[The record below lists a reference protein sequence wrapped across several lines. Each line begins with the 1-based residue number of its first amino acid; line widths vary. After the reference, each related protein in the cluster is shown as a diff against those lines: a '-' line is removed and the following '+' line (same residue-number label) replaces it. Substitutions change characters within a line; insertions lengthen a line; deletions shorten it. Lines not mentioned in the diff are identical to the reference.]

1 MENLCNSPHPC
12 VRSVRNLTLLMITGL
27 EREVKLQLMTV
38 VGEKLNPL
46 QFACHAKRGMDD
58 ATVPARLLFVD
69 YSSSFHT

>member
-1 MENLCNSPHPC
+1 
-12 VRSVRNLTLLMITGL
+12 MITGL
-27 EREVKLQLMTV
+27 EREVKVQLMRV